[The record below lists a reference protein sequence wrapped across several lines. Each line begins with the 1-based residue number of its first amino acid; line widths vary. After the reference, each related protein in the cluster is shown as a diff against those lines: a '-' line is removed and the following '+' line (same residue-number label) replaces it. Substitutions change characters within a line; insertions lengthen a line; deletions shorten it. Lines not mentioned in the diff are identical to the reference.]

1 MLYDICVNS
10 KANVTEILL
19 QSKIE
24 LVQKPNKGDLLLLT
38 TDKGY
43 RKYNIVNVI
52 QNKLYIISK

>member
-10 KANVTEILL
+10 KANVTVILL

-24 LVQKPNKGDLLLLT
+24 LVQKPDKGDLLLLT